1 MKNIAR
7 ILSVLLAVS
16 MLFALAACGGN
27 TDATSSLNSEASVD
41 DASKG
46 NITNSDV
53 ITSIPTLEDFSGHV
67 SINDSGSLSS
77 DKTSGVRYDK
87 DYNLLYK
94 PEDVGTLSNPI
105 VKGLVSPAPD
115 DEWYA
120 QEIGWKEEAY
130 DMEYDMDTCA
140 WDEREMKWIAAFV
153 GGTSYDVLTRV
164 NFPTVVIKGL
174 LEPLDEYL
182 PIEDERYFI
191 TEYGWDGH
199 VYGMKAKSTNYTYR
213 DAGELYGVWFNKDL
227 FEDNGVETPLELYE
241 KGEWT
246 IDAMIDLAEE
256 LTFDSDRDGANDYF
270 GWRGDAPEMFTI
282 GNGAKTI
289 EIDRTGKSG
298 NAIEL
303 VWNNPAYIR
312 GLENLID
319 IKAFSTAKES
329 FSSGKVA
336 MYAERIQCGRT
347 FSKTSPEYKLSFEA
361 IWVPFPKG
369 QDGYGVKGSISVGS
383 ETVCIGKGAKNIEGA
398 KVWICADICK
408 FDYVSPEGATMMMG
422 IEQDTLD
429 RALAVEQYILN
440 DPFSGIGTSSS
451 IMQKVWA
458 EIKTNGAAA
467 TIEKFTPQMEQQIKT
482 VLADTDLE

>member
-27 TDATSSLNSEASVD
+27 TDATSSLNSDASVEES
-41 DASKG
+41 SKL
-46 NITNSDV
+46 ITNSDV
-53 ITSIPTLEDFSGHV
+53 ITSIAGIEDFSGHV
-67 SINDSGSLSS
+67 SINDSESLSS
-77 DKTSGVRYDK
+77 DKTTGVRYDK

-182 PIEDERYFI
+182 PVEDERYFQSHF
-191 TEYGWDGH
+191 GWDGH
-199 VYGMKAKSTNYTYR
+199 VYSLKAKSTNYTYR
-213 DAGELYGVWFNKDL
+213 DCGELYGIWYNVDL
-227 FEDNGVETPLELYE
+227 FEDNGMETPLELY
-241 KGEWT
+241 KRGAWT
-246 IDAMIDLAEE
+246 IDAMIDAAEA
-256 LTFDSDRDGANDYF
+256 LTYDSDRDGANDYF
-270 GWRGDAPEMFTI
+270 GIRVDAQDMFTI
-282 GNGAKTI
+282 GNGAKTV
-289 EIDRTGKSG
+289 EIDKTGKSG
-298 NAIEL
+298 TAIEL
-303 VWNNPAYIR
+303 IWNTPAYVR
-312 GLENLID
+312 GLENLNE
-319 IKAFSTAKES
+319 IKPFYTGKES
-329 FSSGKVA
+329 FGSGKVA
-336 MYAERIQCGRT
+336 MYGERIQCART
-347 FSKTSPEYKLSFEA
+347 FSETSPEYKLSFKA
-361 IWVPFPKG
+361 VWVPFPVG
-369 QDGYGVKGSISVGS
+369 QDGQGHKGSISLGS
-383 ETVCIGKGAKNIEGA
+383 EAICIGKGAKNIEGA

-422 IEQDTLD
+422 VEQDTLE
-429 RALAVEQYILN
+429 RALSIEPYIIS
-440 DPFSGIGTSSS
+440 DSYASIGTMSS

-458 EIKTNGAAA
+458 ESRTNGAAA
-467 TIEKFTPQMEQQIKT
+467 TIEKFTPAMEEQIRII
-482 VLADTDLE
+482 LADTDLE

>member
-27 TDATSSLNSEASVD
+27 TDATSSLNSEASVE
-41 DASKG
+41 DASKSD
-46 NITNSDV
+46 ITNSDV
-53 ITSIPTLEDFSGHV
+53 ITSIPDLEDFSGHV
-67 SINDSGSLSS
+67 SINDSDSLSS
-77 DKTSGVRYDK
+77 DKTTGVRYDK

-130 DMEYDMDTCA
+130 GMEYDMDTCA

-182 PIEDERYFI
+182 PIEDERYFQ
-191 TEYGWDGH
+191 TAYGWDGH
-199 VYGMKAKSTNYTYR
+199 VYGMQAKSTNYTYR
-213 DAGELYGVWFNKDL
+213 DCGELYGIWYNVDL
-227 FEDNGVETPLELYE
+227 FEDNGVETPLELYN

-246 IDAMIDLAEE
+246 IEAMIDAAAD
-256 LTFDSDRDGANDYF
+256 LTYDSDRDGANDYF
-270 GWRGDAPEMFTI
+270 GLRCDAKQLFTT
-282 GNGAKTI
+282 GNGAKTV

-298 NAIEL
+298 NAIQL
-303 VWNNPAYIR
+303 VWNTPAYIK
-312 GLENLID
+312 GLEYLVD
-319 IKAFSTAKES
+319 VAPFSTGTES
-329 FSSGKVA
+329 FGSGKVA
-336 MYAERIQCGRT
+336 MYGERIQCART

-361 IWVPFPKG
+361 EWVPFPKG
-369 QDGYGVKGSISVGS
+369 AHGQGSKGSISLGS

-408 FDYVSPEGATMMMG
+408 FDYVSPKGATMMMG
-422 IEQDTLD
+422 VEQDTLE
-429 RALAVEQYILN
+429 RALSVEEYIID
-440 DPFSGIGTSSS
+440 DPYASIGSMSS
-451 IMQKVWA
+451 IMQKVWS
-458 EIKTNGAAA
+458 EVKTNGAAA
-467 TIEKFTPQMEQQIKT
+467 TIEKFTPQMEQQIKN

>member
-27 TDATSSLNSEASVD
+27 TDATSSLNSDASVEES
-41 DASKG
+41 SKL
-46 NITNSDV
+46 ITNSDV
-53 ITSIPTLEDFSGHV
+53 ITSIAGIEDFSGHV
-67 SINDSGSLSS
+67 SINESESLSS
-77 DKTSGVRYDK
+77 DRTSGVRYDK

-182 PIEDERYFI
+182 PVEDERYFQ
-191 TEYGWDGH
+191 TAYAWAGH
-199 VYGMKAKSTNYTYR
+199 VYGLKAKSTNYTYR
-213 DAGELYGVWFNKDL
+213 DAGELFGIWYNEDL

-241 KGEWT
+241 RGAWT
-246 IDAMIDLAEE
+246 IDAMIDAAEA
-256 LTFDSDRDGANDYF
+256 LTYDSDRDGANDYF
-270 GWRGDAPEMFTI
+270 GLRTDAQEVFTI

-289 EIDRTGKSG
+289 DINRADKNS

-303 VWNNPAYIR
+303 IWNTPEYIR
-312 GLENLID
+312 GLENLIE
-319 IKAFSTAKES
+319 IKPFCTGKES

-336 MYAERIQCGRT
+336 MYSERIQCSRT
-347 FSKTSPEYKLSFEA
+347 FSETSPEYQLSFKA
-361 IWVPFPKG
+361 VWVPFPKG

-422 IEQDTLD
+422 VEQDTLQ
-429 RALAVEQYILN
+429 RALSVEQYILN
-440 DPFSGIGTSSS
+440 DQFKSIGTMDS
-451 IMQKVWA
+451 IMQKVYS
-458 EIKTNGAAA
+458 EIRTNGPAA
-467 TIEKFTPQMEQQIKT
+467 TIEKFTPAMEEQIRII
-482 VLADTDLE
+482 LADTDLE